1 MRAPLLSTVLTEDAD
16 RYLRLP
22 ELARYS
28 SLSVRTL
35 QRCMADPVYP
45 LPAHR
50 FGRLVLVRKHEF
62 DAWVRTREARAAA
75 VAPAEESFTLRR
87 RVALELRGYPVN
99 VRRTGG
105 PTTE

>member
-1 MRAPLLSTVLTEDAD
+1 LLSTVLTQDED

-28 SLSVRTL
+28 TLLVRTL
-35 QRCMADPVYP
+35 QRCIAEPVYP

-50 FGRLVLVRKHEF
+50 FGRLVLVRKTEF

-75 VAPAEESFTLRR
+75 VAPAEEPLTLRR

-99 VRRTGG
+99 VRRTRG
-105 PTTE
+105 PTAE